1 MNNFIFLMK
10 KKGFLYLIRDEFTGY
25 IKIGISLNPTK
36 RIKELQTGNSNTL
49 TLIYT
54 IQTEYYISLEST
66 LHRHYKHLNIIN
78 EWFDLTI
85 TELNEIE
92 SIIQKYI
99 ISLKSLSEFDINSP
113 LF

>member
-1 MNNFIFLMK
+1 MK
-10 KKGFLYLIRDEFTGY
+10 RKGFLYLIRDEFTGY
-25 IKIGISLNPTK
+25 IKIGISLNPNK
-36 RIKELQTGNSNTL
+36 RIKQLQTGNSHEL
-49 TLIYT
+49 SLIYT
-54 IQTEYYISLEST
+54 IQTEYYIKLELI

>member
-1 MNNFIFLMK
+1 MK
-10 KKGFLYLIRDEFTGY
+10 RKGFLYLIRDEFTGY
-25 IKIGISLNPTK
+25 IKIGISLNPNK
-36 RIKELQTGNSNTL
+36 RIKQLQTGNSHELN
-49 TLIYT
+49 LIYN
-54 IQTEYYISLEST
+54 IQTEYYIKLELI
-66 LHRHYKHLNIIN
+66 LHRYYKHLNIYN

-99 ISLKSLSEFDINSP
+99 NSLKSLSEFDINSP